1 MREIR
6 TRLGRQIVLGDVDR
20 PDLLLWPGVLFDAAL
35 HEPLAALLRE
45 RGWRVALVQPP
56 GFGGGT
62 LERDAFDL
70 PDCGRAFLDVAEA
83 LGAESPVFGGT
94 SWGGANAVHAA
105 LLEPERVRGVI
116 ALNAPFHAGDQRGFF
131 ANLHHVVRVVPPGV
145 FALGSIQQSLGPR
158 SRGRLGLPM
167 ARMLARS
174 LASARPQDRSAV
186 ARVVFRER
194 EALFSKLGSVA
205 TPTLVVAGEDDA
217 LCTLRGA
224 RKAAT
229 ALPNGTLVVIHGT
242 GHLSALEAPPT
253 VATAV
258 DGFMQRVAG

>member
-1 MREIR
+1 MRDIR
-6 TRLGRQIVLGDVDR
+6 TRLGLQRVLGDVDR

-35 HEPLAALLRE
+35 HGPLADLLRE

-62 LERDAFDL
+62 LERDAFTL
-70 PDCGRAFLDVAEA
+70 EDCGWAFLEVAEA
-83 LGAESPVFGGT
+83 LGVDRPVLGGT

-105 LLEPERVRGVI
+105 LAAPDRVRGIV

-131 ANLHHVVRVVPPGV
+131 ANLHHVVRVVPPGL
-145 FALGSIQQSLGPR
+145 FALGSISQSLGPA
-158 SRGRLGLPM
+158 SRTRLGLPM

-174 LASARPQDRSAV
+174 LASATPRARSTV

-194 EALFSKLGSVA
+194 QALFPRLADVA
-205 TPTLVVAGEDDA
+205 SPALVVAGADDA

-224 RKAAT
+224 QKAVE
-229 ALPNGTLVVIHGT
+229 ALPSATLVVAHGT

-253 VATAV
+253 VATAI
-258 DGFMQRVAG
+258 DGFLTALSS